1 MNKLSLAI
9 NAVLVVAV
17 GVLYYFHF
25 SGKKDEVVT
34 DANLLANRD
43 SVSRNLTMGY
53 VNIDSLWEQYEYVDE
68 INTQL
73 EAKKNTMLSQ
83 ISSKTSQL
91 EGKLGAKNEAFQKK
105 VQEFEAKAEGMSQ
118 AIQQIKM
125 QQLQEEDQA
134 LQQESME
141 AQQAIMQ
148 LKETLG
154 GQLMQDEAKLNADV
168 QEIITAFLEK
178 YNKEHNYTFIL
189 AKGTGGG
196 VMLAHDALDITSEI
210 VSGLNKE
217 YEEKQKE
224 EKK

>member
-34 DANLLANRD
+34 DVNLLANRD
-43 SVSRNLTMGY
+43 SVSRNLTMVY

-125 QQLQEEDQA
+125 QQLQEEDHA

-210 VSGLNKE
+210 VSLLNKE

>member
-1 MNKLSLAI
+1 MNKISLAV
-9 NAVLVVAV
+9 NSVLIIAV

-25 SGKKDEVVT
+25 SGKKEEVVT

-43 SVSRNLTMGY
+43 SVSRNLTIVY
-53 VNIDSLWEQYEYVDE
+53 INIDSLWEQYNYVDE
-68 INTQL
+68 INTIL
-73 EAKKNTMLSQ
+73 EAKKNAMISQ

-91 EGKLGAKNEAFQKK
+91 ESKLGTKSETFQKK
-105 VQEFEAKAEGMSQ
+105 VQDFESKAEGMSQ

-125 QQLQEEDQA
+125 QQLQEENQA
-134 LQQESME
+134 LEQEHME
-141 AQQAIMQ
+141 AQQSVAQ
-148 LKETLG
+148 LKEELG
-154 GQLMQDEAKLNADV
+154 AQLMQEEAKLNGEV
-168 QEIITAFLEK
+168 QEIITAYLGS
-178 YNKEHNYTFIL
+178 YNKQHNYTFIL

>member
-9 NAVLVVAV
+9 NAVLLTAV

-25 SGKKDEVVT
+25 SGKKEEVVT
-34 DANLLANRD
+34 DANLLASRD
-43 SVSRNLTMGY
+43 SVSRNLTIVY
-53 VNIDSLWEQYEYVDE
+53 VNIDSLWAQYKYVDE
-68 INTQL
+68 INTIL
-73 EAKKNTMLSQ
+73 EAKKNAMISQ

-91 EGKLGAKNEAFQKK
+91 ESKLGTKSETFQKK
-105 VQEFEAKAEGMSQ
+105 VQDFESKAEGMSQ

-125 QQLQEEDQA
+125 QQLQEENQA
-134 LQQESME
+134 LEQEHLE
-141 AQQAIMQ
+141 AQQSVAQ
-148 LKETLG
+148 LKEELG
-154 GQLMQDEAKLNADV
+154 AQLMQEEAKLNGEV
-168 QEIITAFLEK
+168 QEIITTYLGS

-210 VSGLNKE
+210 VGGLNKE
-217 YEEKQKE
+217 YEEKKKE